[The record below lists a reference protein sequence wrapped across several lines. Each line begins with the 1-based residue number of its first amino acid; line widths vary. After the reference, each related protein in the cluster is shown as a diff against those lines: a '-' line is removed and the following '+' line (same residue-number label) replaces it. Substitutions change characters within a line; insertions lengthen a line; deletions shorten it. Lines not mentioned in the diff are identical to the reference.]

1 MGKAAGVGDNTWLI
15 DILMGDIPGFAGVY
29 ALKGEEGAALVDA
42 GVSKS
47 SDRILEGLQEAGIS
61 REEVSYIIVTHIHLD
76 HAGGAGY
83 LLRYM
88 PNARVV
94 MAENRREEL
103 VRPERLVNSAR
114 RALGAVADMY
124 GDIIPVDDSRILG
137 VEEPMDLDIGGR
149 VLRAFPAPGHATSHI
164 CIEDMIKSMLFC
176 GDALGMYLAE
186 EGKVIPVTP
195 PPDFD
200 LEEQRQ
206 TLEALAGLDC
216 ARTCFTHYGC
226 AGNCSDLARSSMHA
240 LEVMAE
246 TVREGMHRDRDPLS
260 MAEELMQIMEIEGPH
275 DTLMFSTMSLVS
287 VNGLLRYFG
296 K

>member
-1 MGKAAGVGDNTWLI
+1 MEKAVDVGDGTWLI
-15 DILMGDIPGFAGVY
+15 DIMMGDIPGFAGVF
-29 ALKGEEGAALVDA
+29 ALEGERGAALVDT

-47 SDRILEGLQEAGIS
+47 SDRILLGLQEAGIS
-61 REEVSYIIVTHIHLD
+61 REKVSYIIVTHIHLD

-83 LLRYM
+83 LLREM

-94 MAENRREEL
+94 LAENRREEL
-103 VRPERLVNSAR
+103 VRPERLVKSAR

-124 GDIIPVDDSRILG
+124 GDMVPIDESRILG
-137 VEEPMDLDIGGR
+137 VEESLELDMGNR
-149 VLRAFPAPGHATSHI
+149 VLRVFPTPGHAASHI
-164 CIEDMIKSMLFC
+164 CIEDKTKSMLFS
-176 GDALGMYLAE
+176 GDSLGMYLVQ

-200 LEEQRQ
+200 LEEQRR
-206 TLEALAGLDC
+206 TLEALAVLDC
-216 ARTCFTHYGC
+216 NRTCFTHFGC
-226 AGNCSDLARSSMHA
+226 AGNCSDLARASLHA

-246 TVREGMHRDRDPLS
+246 TVREGMHRGRDPHS
-260 MAEELMQIMEIEGPH
+260 MAEELMQIMEIESPH
-275 DTLMFSTMSLVS
+275 GTLMFNTMSLVS